1 MYRIVSDPLFDDQI
15 DALPAEALQFCAE
28 AFDVLRL
35 VPEKGLLYNE
45 KKPDGLR
52 VLKFG
57 RKREYEILYMILE
70 DQREVHPLRLLWA
83 NLDDD

>member
-1 MYRIVSDPLFDDQI
+1 LYRIVSGPQFDDQI
-15 DALPAEALQFCAE
+15 AALPAEALRFCAE

-45 KKPDGLR
+45 RKPDGLR

-57 RKREYEILYMILE
+57 PDRDYEIIYLILL
-70 DQREVHPLRLLWA
+70 DQREVHPLRLLWVDLE
-83 NLDDD
+83 ND

>member
-1 MYRIVSDPLFDDQI
+1 M
-15 DALPAEALQFCAE
+15 ALQYCAE

-52 VLKFG
+52 ALAFG
-57 RKREYEILYMILE
+57 PKREYEIVYMILE
-70 DQREVHPLRLLWA
+70 DQREVHPLCLLWI
-83 NLDDD
+83 NLDHE